1 MNKKAKKRL
10 PVLPLFPPLSY
21 HSFAVFKCIE
31 RSLFGFAN
39 HIRELSD
46 GKRSAFGSGIES
58 VAGSSFFSYLLHFFP
73 RWKWIS
79 CCFQERCHSLLFNG
93 FDNQMLGDFLTEYR
107 KAGIEKINLKA
118 TITPYNLSWN
128 SLQLRDELNREH
140 EELTG
145 NK

>member
-1 MNKKAKKRL
+1 MNESVTPLLLIYNPDEKKKT
-10 PVLPLFPPLSY
+10 PLSELCARKGITLRIVQPGHWLEPIGALAGIPGMMPTGLLY
-21 HSFAVFKCIE
+21 EGPVF
-31 RSLFGFAN
+31 
-39 HIRELSD
+39 SD
-46 GKRSAFGSGIES
+46 EM
-58 VAGSSFFSYLLHFFP
+58 
-73 RWKWIS
+73 
-79 CCFQERCHSLLFNG
+79 LLFNG

-140 EELTG
+140 EELAG